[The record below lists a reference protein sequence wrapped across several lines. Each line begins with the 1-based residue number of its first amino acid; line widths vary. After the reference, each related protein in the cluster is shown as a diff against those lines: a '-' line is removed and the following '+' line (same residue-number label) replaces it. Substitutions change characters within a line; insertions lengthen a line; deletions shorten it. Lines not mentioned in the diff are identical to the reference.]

1 MASTNERQMDDHDTQ
16 VNGYHDPPLVKRRP
30 IAAMIEDFSPQW
42 YASDGWKYDCAL
54 FYLNSI
60 IGVLMHQLPYQF
72 SGLQNVLSNIAY
84 LVDLVLF
91 VAFSIIMIL
100 RITMYPR
107 STAKI
112 VTSSTEELCYFS
124 CIPIALLTIAELTA
138 LQVSTAYWGGYAFS
152 LVAYVLWWIGAGS
165 MVTLSLAIYITIF
178 KIPLVEDRTAPTAL
192 FIPAVGTATVAT
204 SGGLITMYAYNIAAR
219 LSVPVLILSYI
230 LVGQGIFLAVMI
242 YTIFTHR
249 LMTKGWPEA
258 PKIPSLALLVGP
270 MGQSATALQLLGT
283 AANTGQKFSGYH
295 KGTFLQSN
303 PAMALDAAGILIS
316 MMLFGF
322 GIFWVCIL
330 VWALLETA
338 YKREHSFTMT
348 WWSTIFP
355 IGTFATAM
363 EVYGLEMDS
372 PTWDVLTTAFTII
385 LVIDFLVCSVFTL
398 WKIAKG
404 ELLLPRRGE
413 LLVVENRKG
422 RVD

>member
-1 MASTNERQMDDHDTQ
+1 MNA
-16 VNGYHDPPLVKRRP
+16 G
-30 IAAMIEDFSPQW
+30 
-42 YASDGWKYDCAL
+42 
-54 FYLNSI
+54 I

-355 IGTFATAM
+355 IGKLS
-363 EVYGLEMDS
+363 LECIRFS
-372 PTWDVLTTAFTII
+372 FCVLTELTKERLPLLWRSMDWRWTLLRGMCSRLRSQSSLSSI
-385 LVIDFLVCSVFTL
+385 FLSAQYSRYGRL
-398 WKIAKG
+398 
-404 ELLLPRRGE
+404 RRASCYYHEGASFSS
-413 LLVVENRKG
+413 LRTGKVVWIEG
-422 RVD
+422 RQYS